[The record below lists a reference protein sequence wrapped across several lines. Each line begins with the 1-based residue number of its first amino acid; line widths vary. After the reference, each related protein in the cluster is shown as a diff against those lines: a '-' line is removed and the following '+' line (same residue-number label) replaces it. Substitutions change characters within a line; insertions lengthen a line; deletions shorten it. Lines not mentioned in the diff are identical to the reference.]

1 MKSFYFTFGDDHYSV
16 RGIAMRNYYV
26 EVVASSFAKATDI
39 FRRTFAS
46 PIMGNADKYA
56 YQYDSLPDTNILL
69 FAIINEST
77 PE

>member
-1 MKSFYFTFGDDHYSV
+1 MKSFYFTFGYDHYSV

-26 EVVASSFAKATDI
+26 EVVASSFEKATDI

-56 YQYDSLPDTNILL
+56 FQYDSLPDTNIEL
-69 FAIINEST
+69 FAIINESS